1 MTPPTGHQAA
11 LAAFAS
17 IYLLYAT
24 VSLLIVFEVLR
35 PPASWPAVQAG
46 AVVLLVP
53 TTYVVY
59 KRSQQLLSVENDEEG
74 E

>member
-1 MTPPTGHQAA
+1 MTPSTGYQAA

-24 VSLLIVFEVLR
+24 VSLLIVFEVLH
-35 PPASWPAVQAG
+35 PPPSWPAMQAG